1 MQVQSMGTHCQVS
14 SQFIKKDLQFLGRV
28 PISPSEG
35 IEPGSPN
42 PESSALPLSYLAVD
56 KDLGLES
63 TYIYRNR
70 NIIINLKAV
79 KAIRSPKIKGRT
91 ASFCHRQ
98 IGGTETAACGSQRPP
113 MCTVGKNYP
122 KKGRKGHKKVENFI
136 KAN

>member
-35 IEPGSPN
+35 IEPGSLD

-63 TYIYRNR
+63 TYIS
-70 NIIINLKAV
+70 NI
-79 KAIRSPKIKGRT
+79 S
-91 ASFCHRQ
+91 
-98 IGGTETAACGSQRPP
+98 
-113 MCTVGKNYP
+113 
-122 KKGRKGHKKVENFI
+122 
-136 KAN
+136 